1 MMTEKTLCSNEL
13 ETRFQRLF
21 ETAQDGILLLDF
33 PEGRVQNANPFFTN
47 LIGYTKAELLGK
59 KLWELGLI
67 ADKEKALEAHQS
79 ILNKGYVRYE
89 DLDLV
94 TKNGKNISVEFICN
108 SYGVNDETVIQCNV
122 RDISE
127 RKRAE
132 IALSLSQTEMVKHFH
147 EMIDSTSNL
156 IEARDPY
163 TSGHQK
169 RVADLSVEI
178 AKALGMT
185 EEEIEGIFLAATIH
199 DIGKINIPNEIL
211 TKPSTLN
218 TLEVAMLR
226 THPQTG
232 YDILK
237 PLKLPWPISKI
248 ILQHHERLDGSGY
261 PNALKG
267 EEICEGAKILAV
279 ADVVE
284 AMTSF
289 RPYRPAVGLDKAL
302 EEIKSQRGILYD
314 SDVVDACLKLFRES
328 GYKFPARSE
337 VNPE

>member
-1 MMTEKTLCSNEL
+1 MVEKSASPSGIEL
-13 ETRFQRLF
+13 RYQRLF
-21 ETAQDGILLLDF
+21 ETARDGILLLDF
-33 PEGRVQNANPFFTN
+33 PEGRVQDANPFITN

-67 ADKEKALEAHQS
+67 ADKEKAMSAHQS
-79 ILNKGYVRYE
+79 ILNTGYVRYE

-94 TKNGKNISVEFICN
+94 TKDGRSIAVEFICN
-108 SYGVNDETVIQCNV
+108 SYGVNNETVIQCNI

-127 RKRAE
+127 RRRAE
-132 IALSLSQTEMVKHFH
+132 IALSLSQTEMVQHFH

-169 RVADLSVEI
+169 RVADLSAEI
-178 AKALGMT
+178 AKALGMSDF
-185 EEEIEGIFLAATIH
+185 EIEGILLAATIH
-199 DIGKINIPNEIL
+199 DIGKINIPIEIL
-211 TKPSTLN
+211 TKPSALN

-237 PLKLPWPISKI
+237 PLRLPWPISKI
-248 ILQHHERLDGSGY
+248 VLQHHERLDGSGY

-267 EEICEGAKILAV
+267 EEICMEAKVLAV

-284 AMTSF
+284 AMTSH
-289 RPYRPAVGLDKAL
+289 RPYRPAIGLDKAL
-302 EEIKSQRGILYD
+302 KEIESQRGILYD
-314 SDVVDACLKLFRES
+314 SNVVDACLKLFRES
-328 GYKFPARSE
+328 GYQFPIKVE